1 MVDSFFTVFSVRRG
15 GKKKKHPSLR
25 PQRHIIA
32 KWQPLSIRVSR
43 QFHTRCLPHPA
54 ACMKLFR
61 HAGASLD
68 TTPLCFQYNICQLA
82 AASTQVIRLLKPTMS
97 QEFQDDFPLLT
108 VIYQGNVFLHT
119 DEIFGVIMTMWHG
132 SHW

>member
-15 GKKKKHPSLR
+15 GKKKTPQSSATAPHHSEMAAAINQGESAVSYPVSSSSCSLHEAIQACR
-25 PQRHIIA
+25 GLSRHHA
-32 KWQPLSIRVSR
+32 TVLS
-43 QFHTRCLPHPA
+43 
-54 ACMKLFR
+54 
-61 HAGASLD
+61 D
-68 TTPLCFQYNICQLA
+68 TVCQLA

-119 DEIFGVIMTMWHG
+119 DEFFGVIMTMWHG
-132 SHW
+132 SQW